1 MIFKGYSKVFSTLGN
16 EQYNTISDF
25 WNEIMQKYNVEKLR
39 GLGFNWTDTTI
50 EYIIGLKSN
59 EKFEN
64 TNYEWK
70 EIELPDDNW
79 EIVEGRTDNL
89 EKIYNDIY
97 RISSL
102 KYEIEMFD
110 EDGKCKIMYI
120 RNV

>member
-1 MIFKGYSKVFSTLGN
+1 MIFKGYSKFFSTLGN
-16 EQYNTISDF
+16 VQYNTISDF
-25 WNEIMQKYNVEKLR
+25 WDEIMQKYNVENLR

-79 EIVEGRTDNL
+79 EIVEGITDNL

-110 EDGKCKIMYI
+110 KDGKCKIMYI
-120 RNV
+120 RNI